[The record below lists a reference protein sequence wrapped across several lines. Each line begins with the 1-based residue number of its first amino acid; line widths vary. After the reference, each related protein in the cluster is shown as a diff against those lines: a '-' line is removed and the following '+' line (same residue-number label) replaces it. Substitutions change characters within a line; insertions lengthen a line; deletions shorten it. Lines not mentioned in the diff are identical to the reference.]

1 MWKNS
6 LRIAV
11 KALKVN
17 KLRTGLAL
25 LGMTIGVAAVLTMFA
40 LGTGAQQSVSSEVK
54 SAGTTLITVRAG
66 NFTRGGEESNIATGL
81 GTATTLT
88 PQDAEAIR
96 GIKGVAYVSSVTRMR
111 GWAEYGT
118 QKNYGEIYGTDVDYP
133 KMYDWSFDKG
143 RFFKSGDVEDSA
155 NVAVIGST
163 VRDAL
168 FGDTNPI
175 GQMIT
180 IHGQQFKV
188 KGVFN
193 TSDDAQSQMVI
204 VPYTTLQKLLGINYL
219 QLIAVSSE
227 QAGQASQVALD
238 ITPLLRG
245 RHHLNDSKP
254 ATSQAA
260 SLGGLQS
267 PGTGGGENPDD
278 FTVKTQAS
286 EALTK
291 GLNTSVAA
299 FVLANMPQM
308 DQVNLQEMSGTLS
321 RAGQTMTALLAAIA
335 TISLIVGGIGIM
347 NIMLVS
353 VTERTREIGIRRAV
367 GARSNDVLMQFL
379 VEAVSLGVAGG
390 VLGIVVGFLAA
401 IIITATLQWQ
411 ATVSFSAV
419 VLAFGIAAA
428 TGIFFGFYPARRA
441 SKLNP
446 IDALRFE

>member
-11 KALKVN
+11 KALRAN

-40 LGTGAQQSVSSEVK
+40 LGTGAQQSVSSDVK

-81 GTATTLT
+81 GTATSLS
-88 PQDAEAIR
+88 PGDAEAIR
-96 GIKGVAYVSSVTRMR
+96 NIKGVAHVSSVTRMR
-111 GWAEYGT
+111 GWVEYGS
-118 QKNYGEIYGTDVDYP
+118 QRNYGQVYGTNIEYP

-143 RFFKSGDVEDSA
+143 RFFKRGDVEDAA
-155 NVAVIGST
+155 NVAVIGSA

-168 FGDTNPI
+168 FGDANPLGKTI
-175 GQMIT
+175 S

-188 KGVFN
+188 KGVFS
-193 TSDDAQSQMVI
+193 TSDDDQSQMVL
-204 VPYTTLQKLLGINYL
+204 VPYTTLQKILGINYL
-219 QLIAVSSE
+219 QLIVVSSE
-227 QAGQASQVALD
+227 QAGDASQVALA
-238 ITPLLRG
+238 ITPLLRD
-245 RHHLNDSKP
+245 RHHLNDAKP
-254 ATSQAA
+254 AGEPTG
-260 SLGGLQS
+260 LGGLQA
-267 PGTGGGENPDD
+267 PGMGGGATPDD

-299 FVLANMPQM
+299 FILANMPQM

-367 GARSNDVLMQFL
+367 GARSYDVLMQFL
-379 VEAVSLGVAGG
+379 VEAVTLGVTGG
-390 VLGIVVGFLAA
+390 VLGILAGFLAA
-401 IIITATLQWQ
+401 ITITATLQWQ

-419 VLAFGIAAA
+419 ALAFGVAAA
-428 TGIFFGFYPARRA
+428 TGVFFGFYPAHRA